1 MMFYEDSVILDNY
14 FFEADGLGN
23 INVYKVGTMEYVDLI
38 HVSYRYDR
46 FEFLDNCKEWIRKKN
61 KELYI

>member
-1 MMFYEDSVILDNY
+1 MMFYEDSVNLDNY

-23 INVYKVGTMEYVDLI
+23 INVYKAGTMEYVDLI

-46 FEFLDNCKEWIRKKN
+46 FKFLDNCKEWIRKKN
-61 KELYI
+61 KELYV